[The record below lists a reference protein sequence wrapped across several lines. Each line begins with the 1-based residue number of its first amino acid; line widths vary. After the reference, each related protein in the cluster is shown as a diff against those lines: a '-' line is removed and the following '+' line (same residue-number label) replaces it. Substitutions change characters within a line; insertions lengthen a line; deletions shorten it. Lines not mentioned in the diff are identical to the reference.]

1 MLSYLLRQPPVNKGT
16 AKSSFTKLHV
26 IESKLPGLFKNI
38 GLYFSSI
45 HQFVTKSTKEMSM
58 IKQHLK
64 KQHKKHHLLLSNSI
78 YSNLCAAV

>member
-16 AKSSFTKLHV
+16 AKSSFNKLHV
-26 IESKLPGLFKNI
+26 IESNLPGLFKNI

-45 HQFVTKSTKEMSM
+45 YQFVTKSTKEMSM
-58 IKQHLK
+58 IKQHK
-64 KQHKKHHLLLSNSI
+64 KRHLLLSYSI